1 MRSPYI
7 IYTDASPFVNIK
19 CEMDRIEYVSD
30 SFDRD
35 FMQQSNIMKQQFDAL
50 IDTFEKI
57 QGPIKKSERLL
68 KINEII

>member
-1 MRSPYI
+1 
-7 IYTDASPFVNIK
+7 
-19 CEMDRIEYVSD
+19 MDRIEYVSD

-57 QGPIKKSERLL
+57 QGPIKKSERL
-68 KINEII
+68 